1 MNARQDICLPAR
13 APARHALLLALLLAL
28 PALLGAVATVCA
40 AQGNAPQEV
49 AGLRLGEPAAKVA
62 DAKSRLDMAGA
73 MPLWRQEY
81 LRRVGVR
88 ASPGF
93 ESGSVDLGNCREKGV
108 ILRIKLK
115 YMDASDSLFNR
126 LLAELERRYGRGEWR
141 GDAFGSLK
149 TWKWG
154 LTDAN
159 GDSISLILQHYTGRD
174 ESQTPGNSI
183 RLANRSALERER
195 LCARAR
201 PSGSS
206 GAAISAPQPQ
216 ETPGLE
222 GLLPR

>member
-1 MNARQDICLPAR
+1 MSARQGHCWPVWGAPRGLRALLP
-13 APARHALLLALLLAL
+13 LLALWAV
-28 PALLGAVATVCA
+28 LGPVAAPCA
-40 AQGNAPQEV
+40 ARGNAPLEV

-81 LRRVGVR
+81 LRRVGVH

-115 YMDASDSLFNR
+115 YMDNSDGLFNR

-201 PSGSS
+201 PSGAS
-206 GAAISAPQPQ
+206 GEVITPPQPQ